1 MDRIIWDIYVWVCE
15 CACVYNRFNEEGSP
29 EVCEQNECDKTK
41 DIILNKISQTEKDK
55 YCMILV
61 IYGIFKEWNS

>member
-1 MDRIIWDIYVWVCE
+1 
-15 CACVYNRFNEEGSP
+15 VYNRFNEEGSP
-29 EVCEQNECDKTK
+29 EVCEQHECDNTK